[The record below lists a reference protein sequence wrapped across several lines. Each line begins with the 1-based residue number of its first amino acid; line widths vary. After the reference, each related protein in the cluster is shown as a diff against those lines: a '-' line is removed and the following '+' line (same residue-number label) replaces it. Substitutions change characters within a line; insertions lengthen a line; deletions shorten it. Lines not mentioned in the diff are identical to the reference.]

1 MSEYVKMI
9 PTVIDCPKHGRK
21 EVISVRTS
29 FRTITAMCPECMAER
44 EREEEEE
51 RAAEMARAELERL
64 ERAGIRERYRECTL
78 DNYDPRNESQD
89 KALAMCRELIA
100 GKIENLVLFGGNGVG
115 KTHLS
120 CGVIKQMGGSRH
132 TVYELVC
139 LLHECYSPKASRTEL
154 QLVKELGFLPLLVI
168 DELGGTRGT
177 PSEMAFLSAV
187 IDERHSR
194 RKPIMILTNLT
205 RKEKCAMYN
214 RSHAACAT
222 CEKQN
227 CIERYLNNDALS
239 RLSDGGAK
247 VDIVGDDFRRKSG
260 KTLDKR

>member
-1 MSEYVKMI
+1 MSENIKMI

-51 RAAEMARAELERL
+51 RAADMAREELERL

-78 DNYDPRNESQD
+78 DNYEPRNESQD

-120 CGVIKQMGGSRH
+120 CGVIRQMGGRRH

-154 QLVKELGFLPLLVI
+154 QLVRELGSLPLLVI

-205 RKEKCAMYN
+205 RKEKCVMYN
-214 RSHAACAT
+214 RSHSACAT

-247 VDIVGDDFRRKSG
+247 VDIVGNDFRRKIG
-260 KTLDKR
+260 KNA